1 MFKGGGA
8 GHIIAM
14 LEVTAK
20 LPREIQQFGVRG
32 ASVLLALEATIVQVS
47 VITPDH
53 HIAHIYQKLEYRA
66 QLEGILG
73 KREFLMLQVV

>member
-1 MFKGGGA
+1 
-8 GHIIAM
+8 M

-20 LPREIQQFGVRG
+20 LPREIQQIGGRG
-32 ASVLLALEATIVQVS
+32 ESVLLALEDTIVT
-47 VITPDH
+47 VITVED

-73 KREFLMLQVV
+73 KREFLMLKVV